1 MKVTKKE
8 IAEIISPLV
17 EREIREADYQS
28 SLQSEFNMDS
38 IVLVEAII
46 ALETVFG
53 IEFKDTDLVIEN
65 FENINAIYNNIVKY
79 RCEG

>member
-1 MKVTKKE
+1 MKVTKKA

-46 ALETVFG
+46 AL
-53 IEFKDTDLVIEN
+53 
-65 FENINAIYNNIVKY
+65 
-79 RCEG
+79 

>member
-1 MKVTKKE
+1 MKVTKKA
-8 IAEIISPLV
+8 IVEIISPLV

>member
-1 MKVTKKE
+1 MKVTKKA

-17 EREIREADYQS
+17 EIEIREADYQS

>member
-1 MKVTKKE
+1 MKVTKKA
-8 IAEIISPLV
+8 IAEIISPLI

>member
-1 MKVTKKE
+1 M
-8 IAEIISPLV
+8 AFS
-17 EREIREADYQS
+17 
-28 SLQSEFNMDS
+28 
-38 IVLVEAII
+38 II

>member
-1 MKVTKKE
+1 MKVTKA